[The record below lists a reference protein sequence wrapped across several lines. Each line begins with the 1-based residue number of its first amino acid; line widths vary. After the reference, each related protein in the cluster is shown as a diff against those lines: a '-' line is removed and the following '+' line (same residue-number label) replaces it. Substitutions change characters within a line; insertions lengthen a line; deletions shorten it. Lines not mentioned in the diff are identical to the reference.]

1 MTTQLS
7 RPAAPALTERPASGA
22 PRRPAEATVLVT
34 GGSGGIGS
42 AVVRALSADG
52 WRVAVGY
59 RSGRDRAEQLVA
71 ELTSA
76 GADALAIPGDLTT
89 ADGATVLLGA
99 AAELGP
105 VLGLINNAAIT
116 DDGLALSLRDEH
128 WQRVIDTNLTA
139 AFRLT
144 RAALRPMVRARYG
157 RIVNVASVVG
167 PFANPGQANY
177 AAAKAGLIG
186 LTKTIAAEVAA
197 RGITANAVAPGL
209 IATAMTAELPEGA
222 LRPIPAGRP
231 GQPSEVAAAI
241 AFLAS
246 DAASYVTGTTLTV
259 DGGMTA

>member
-1 MTTQLS
+1 MTS
-7 RPAAPALTERPASGA
+7 HVRPAATPGHHERLAPSA
-22 PRRPAEATVLVT
+22 PRRPAEATALVT

-42 AVVRALSADG
+42 AVARALAADG

-59 RSGRDRAEQLVA
+59 RSGRDRAERLVA
-71 ELTSA
+71 ELA
-76 GADALAIPGDLTT
+76 AGGADARAVAGDLAS
-89 ADGATVLLGA
+89 ADGATALLAG

-105 VLGLINNAAIT
+105 VLGLVNNAGIT
-116 DDGLALSLRDEH
+116 DDGLALSMRDEH
-128 WQRVIDTNLTA
+128 WQRVLDTNLTA

-157 RIVNVASVVG
+157 RIISVASVVG
-167 PFANPGQANY
+167 PHANPGQANY

-186 LTKTIAAEVAA
+186 FTRTIAAEVAA
-197 RGITANAVAPGL
+197 RGITANSVAPGW
-209 IATAMTAELPEGA
+209 ITTTMTADLPDDA

-231 GQPSEVAAAI
+231 GDPVEVAAAI